1 MTEAL
6 YVILGWLLSF
16 LTMYIRDFIKEK
28 DDKIQLL
35 DILLLNLIKLDRA
48 TWQDAKERYRD
59 FSGTK
64 NSLQDHIYTTFI
76 PTTNTWWNHEKLT
89 FMRIL
94 PKEANQFD
102 KWNEINESIDL
113 LNATKEEKAN
123 YASLTKET
131 KNNLEQAIKYWQ
143 QSWYTILLHRLK
155 HK

>member
-1 MTEAL
+1 MAEAL

-64 NSLQDHIYTTFI
+64 
-76 PTTNTWWNHEKLT
+76 K
-89 FMRIL
+89 
-94 PKEANQFD
+94 QFTR
-102 KWNEINESIDL
+102 SYL
-113 LNATKEEKAN
+113 
-123 YASLTKET
+123 YHFHP
-131 KNNLEQAIKYWQ
+131 Y
-143 QSWYTILLHRLK
+143 H
-155 HK
+155 